1 MNTQTLVE
9 KIQTEMSYRER
20 DILTKQNNRVYLDY
34 IHYNKLSYYLAN
46 KGVNI
51 ANELWRGYRVY
62 SVQTDSVIVEVT

>member
-9 KIQTEMSYRER
+9 KIQIEMSNRES

-46 KGVNI
+46 NGVNI

>member
-1 MNTQTLVE
+1 MNTQKLVD
-9 KIQTEMSYRER
+9 KIHTEMSNRER
-20 DILTKQNNRVYLDY
+20 DTLTEQNNRVYLDY

-62 SVQTDSVIVEVT
+62 SVQTHSDIIEVT